1 MRLGI
6 AGGEYE
12 HPRVGELAVI
22 RAILLR
28 TNPQLWL
35 RAQAVAKN

>member
-12 HPRVGELAVI
+12 HPRVGELTVI

-28 TNPQLWL
+28 TNPQLRL